1 MIPIFL
7 LPLLDKKQNKMEIK
21 DPNRLKVVLAEKKIA
36 NKWLTERFTKDQG
49 AVFEWCTNTCMPDL
63 ANTMKIAELQNVD
76 LDKLVRFEYKTSTSY
91 YYTK

>member
-7 LPLLDKKQNKMEIK
+7 LPLLNKKQNKMENK
-21 DPNRLKVVLAEKKIA
+21 DLNRLKVVFAEKKIA
-36 NKWLTERFTKDQG
+36 NRWLAERLAKDQG
-49 AVFEWCTNTCMPDL
+49 AVSEWSTNKCQPDL

-76 LDKLVRFEYKTSTSY
+76 LNKLVRFEYKTSTSN